1 MTFLPCC
8 AMLYS
13 MICLTKKYG
22 LIALCAI
29 SFALASCS
37 RFMGYGMLL
46 WDIPERDLRDGDI
59 LPVYIRSNISHTY
72 AVSAPKSK
80 DRFDIPLWQITPPAS
95 RRETKKIKLRYAEF
109 LHRYASVKLD
119 GLPIRAEPVNTARQV
134 YRLRK
139 GEIIKIL
146 YKGEGQAVMTG
157 SDALE
162 GNWLRVLTSSGTQ
175 GWCFSYNLELF
186 EMQKGGEAAAREG
199 SGDEEKDDAFEKL
212 AGTIWDPDY
221 YRSMIREK
229 RIDPIRMNAAY
240 CFTVDAENQKVSLN
254 LPERYGSWE
263 YGAAMK
269 TADGEY
275 TFTDTPVKVSVR
287 DNYIAVTCADDAGR
301 PRDYNFIALGDDVDI
316 AALVAE
322 EKERRGAEYARIAA
336 AGPNFKSAAYG
347 QLSLKR
353 DGSFT
358 WRGNRRLVPS
368 LIAESAKGG
377 GTVGIDYFI
386 DASLSP
392 QYDGVLSFSF
402 EGMKAKVNFL
412 YKIEAN
418 GIRFEDASEAR
429 FEGTTLVRRGA
440 SPLVI
445 FFEKN

>member
-80 DRFDIPLWQITPPAS
+80 DRFDIPLWQITTPAS
-95 RRETKKIKLRYAEF
+95 RRETKKIKIRYAEF

-186 EMQKGGEAAAREG
+186 EMQKGGEAAAGEG

-212 AGTIWDPDY
+212 AGTIWYPDY

-301 PRDYNFIALGDDVDI
+301 PRDYNFIALGDDIDI

-368 LIAESAKGG
+368 LISESAKGG

>member
-1 MTFLPCC
+1 
-8 AMLYS
+8 MLYS

-22 LIALCAI
+22 LIAICAI

-72 AVSAPKSK
+72 AVSAPDSK
-80 DRFDIPLWQITPPAS
+80 DRFDIPLWQITTPAS

-186 EMQKGGEAAAREG
+186 EMQKGGEAAPGAG
-199 SGDEEKDDAFEKL
+199 SGEEEKDDAFEKL
-212 AGTIWDPDY
+212 AGTIWYPDY

-263 YGAAMK
+263 YGAATK

-322 EKERRGAEYARIAA
+322 EKERRGAEYVRIAA

-358 WRGNRRLVPS
+358 WKGNRRLVPS

-386 DASLSP
+386 DELLSP

-418 GIRFEDASEAR
+418 GIRLEDAAEAR
-429 FEGTTLVRRGA
+429 FEGNTLVRRGA

>member
-22 LIALCAI
+22 LIAICAI

-37 RFMGYGMLL
+37 RFMGYGILL
-46 WDIPERDLRDGDI
+46 WDIPERELRDGDI

-72 AVSAPKSK
+72 AVSAPDSK
-80 DRFDIPLWQITPPAS
+80 DRFDIPLWQITTPAS
-95 RRETKKIKLRYAEF
+95 RRETKKIKLRYTEF

-146 YKGEGQAVMTG
+146 SKGEGQAVMTG

-186 EMQKGGEAAAREG
+186 EMQKGGEAAPGAR
-199 SGDEEKDDAFEKL
+199 SGEEEKDDAFEKL
-212 AGTIWDPDY
+212 AGTIWYPDY

-240 CFTVDAENQKVSLN
+240 CFTVDAENKKVSLN

-263 YGAAMK
+263 YGAATK

-322 EKERRGAEYARIAA
+322 EKERRSAEYVRIAA

-358 WRGNRRLVPS
+358 WKDNRRLVPS

-386 DASLSP
+386 DELLSP

-412 YKIEAN
+412 YKIEAD
-418 GIRFEDASEAR
+418 GIRLEDAAEAR
-429 FEGTTLVRRGA
+429 FEGNTLVRRGA

>member
-1 MTFLPCC
+1 
-8 AMLYS
+8 MLYS

-186 EMQKGGEAAAREG
+186 EMQKGGEAAPGAG
-199 SGDEEKDDAFEKL
+199 SGEEEKDDAFEKL
-212 AGTIWDPDY
+212 AGTIWYPDY

-263 YGAAMK
+263 YGAATK

-322 EKERRGAEYARIAA
+322 EKERRGAEYVRIAA

-347 QLSLKR
+347 QLSLKG

-377 GTVGIDYFI
+377 GTTQIDYFI

-412 YKIEAN
+412 YKIEAD
-418 GIRFEDASEAR
+418 GIRLEDAAEAR
-429 FEGTTLVRRGA
+429 FEGNTLVRRGA

>member
-1 MTFLPCC
+1 MTFLSCC

-22 LIALCAI
+22 LIAICAI

-72 AVSAPKSK
+72 AVSAPDSK
-80 DRFDIPLWQITPPAS
+80 DRFDIPLWQITTPAS

-186 EMQKGGEAAAREG
+186 EMQKGGEAAPGAR
-199 SGDEEKDDAFEKL
+199 SGEEEKDDAFEKL
-212 AGTIWDPDY
+212 AGTIWYPDY

-263 YGAAMK
+263 YGAATK

-322 EKERRGAEYARIAA
+322 EKERRGAEYVRIAA

-386 DASLSP
+386 DELLSP

-418 GIRFEDASEAR
+418 GIRLEDAAEAR
-429 FEGTTLVRRGA
+429 FEGNTLVRRGA

>member
-8 AMLYS
+8 AMLCS

-22 LIALCAI
+22 LIAICAI

-72 AVSAPKSK
+72 AVSAPDSK
-80 DRFDIPLWQITPPAS
+80 DRFDIPLWQITTPAS
-95 RRETKKIKLRYAEF
+95 RRETKKTKLRYAEF

-186 EMQKGGEAAAREG
+186 EMQKGGEAAPGEG
-199 SGDEEKDDAFEKL
+199 SGDEEKDDAFERL
-212 AGTIWDPDY
+212 AGTIWYPDY

-229 RIDPIRMNAAY
+229 RVDPIRMNAAY

-263 YGAAMK
+263 YGAATK

-275 TFTDTPVKVSVR
+275 TFTDTPVKISVR

-301 PRDYNFIALGDDVDI
+301 PRDYNFIALGDDIDI
-316 AALVAE
+316 TALVAE

-412 YKIEAN
+412 YKIESN
-418 GIRFEDASEAR
+418 GIRLEDAAEAR
-429 FEGTTLVRRGA
+429 FEGNTLVRRGA

>member
-1 MTFLPCC
+1 MTFLSCC

-22 LIALCAI
+22 LIAICAI

-72 AVSAPKSK
+72 AVSAPDSK
-80 DRFDIPLWQITPPAS
+80 DRFDIPLWQITTPAS

-186 EMQKGGEAAAREG
+186 EMQKGGEAAPGAGNGE
-199 SGDEEKDDAFEKL
+199 EEKDDAFEKL
-212 AGTIWDPDY
+212 AGTIWYPDY

-263 YGAAMK
+263 YGAATK

-322 EKERRGAEYARIAA
+322 EKERRGAEYVRIAA

-358 WRGNRRLVPS
+358 WKGNRRLVPS

-418 GIRFEDASEAR
+418 GIRLEDAAEAR
-429 FEGTTLVRRGA
+429 FEGNTLVRRGA

>member
-1 MTFLPCC
+1 MTFLSCC

-22 LIALCAI
+22 LIAICAI

-72 AVSAPKSK
+72 AVSAPDSK
-80 DRFDIPLWQITPPAS
+80 DRFDIPLWQITTPAS

-186 EMQKGGEAAAREG
+186 EMQKGGEAAPGAG
-199 SGDEEKDDAFEKL
+199 SGEEEKDDAFEKL
-212 AGTIWDPDY
+212 AGTIWYPDY

-301 PRDYNFIALGDDVDI
+301 PRDYNFIALGDDIDI

-418 GIRFEDASEAR
+418 GIRLEDASEAR

>member
-22 LIALCAI
+22 LIAICAI

-186 EMQKGGEAAAREG
+186 EMQKGGEAAAGEG

-212 AGTIWDPDY
+212 AGTIWYPDY

-301 PRDYNFIALGDDVDI
+301 PRDYNFIALGDDIDI

-368 LIAESAKGG
+368 LIAESTKGG

-418 GIRFEDASEAR
+418 GIRLEDASEAR

>member
-22 LIALCAI
+22 LIAICAI

-72 AVSAPKSK
+72 AVSAPDSK
-80 DRFDIPLWQITPPAS
+80 DRFDIPLWQITTPAS

-186 EMQKGGEAAAREG
+186 EMQKGGEAAPGAG
-199 SGDEEKDDAFEKL
+199 SGEEEKDDAFEKL
-212 AGTIWDPDY
+212 AGTIWYPDY

-263 YGAAMK
+263 YGAATK

-386 DASLSP
+386 DELLSP

-418 GIRFEDASEAR
+418 GIRLEDAAEAR
-429 FEGTTLVRRGA
+429 FDGNTLVRRGA

>member
-8 AMLYS
+8 AMLCS

-59 LPVYIRSNISHTY
+59 IPVYIRSNISHTY

-186 EMQKGGEAAAREG
+186 EMQKGGEAAAGEG

-212 AGTIWDPDY
+212 AGTIWYPDY

-301 PRDYNFIALGDDVDI
+301 PRDYNFIALGDDIDI

-412 YKIEAN
+412 YKIETN

>member
-1 MTFLPCC
+1 MTFLSCC

-22 LIALCAI
+22 LIAICAI

-72 AVSAPKSK
+72 AVSAPDSK
-80 DRFDIPLWQITPPAS
+80 DRFDIPLWQITTPAS

-186 EMQKGGEAAAREG
+186 EMQKGGEAAPGAE
-199 SGDEEKDDAFEKL
+199 SGEEEKDDAFEKL
-212 AGTIWDPDY
+212 AGTIWYPDY

-240 CFTVDAENQKVSLN
+240 CFTVDAENKKVSLN

-263 YGAAMK
+263 YGAATK

-322 EKERRGAEYARIAA
+322 EKERRGAEYVRIAA

-358 WRGNRRLVPS
+358 WKGNRRLVPS

-386 DASLSP
+386 DELLSP

-418 GIRFEDASEAR
+418 GIRLEDASEAR
-429 FEGTTLVRRGA
+429 FEGNTLVRRGA

>member
-1 MTFLPCC
+1 
-8 AMLYS
+8 MLYS

-22 LIALCAI
+22 LIAICAI

-72 AVSAPKSK
+72 AVSAPDSK
-80 DRFDIPLWQITPPAS
+80 DRFDIPLWQITTPAS
-95 RRETKKIKLRYAEF
+95 RRETKKTKLRYAEF

-186 EMQKGGEAAAREG
+186 EMQKGGEAAPGAR
-199 SGDEEKDDAFEKL
+199 SGEEEKDDAFEKL
-212 AGTIWDPDY
+212 AGTIWYPDY

-263 YGAAMK
+263 YGAATK

-322 EKERRGAEYARIAA
+322 EKERRGTEYVRIAA

-386 DASLSP
+386 DELLSP

-429 FEGTTLVRRGA
+429 FEGNTLVRRGA

>member
-1 MTFLPCC
+1 
-8 AMLYS
+8 MLYS

-22 LIALCAI
+22 LIAICAI

-95 RRETKKIKLRYAEF
+95 RRETKKTKFRYAEF

-186 EMQKGGEAAAREG
+186 EMQKGGEAAAGEG

-212 AGTIWDPDY
+212 AGTIWYPDY

-240 CFTVDAENQKVSLN
+240 CFTVDAENRKVSLN

-263 YGAAMK
+263 YGSAVK

-275 TFTDTPVKVSVR
+275 TFTDTPVKVF
-287 DNYIAVTCADDAGR
+287 TH
-301 PRDYNFIALGDDVDI
+301 L
-316 AALVAE
+316 
-322 EKERRGAEYARIAA
+322 
-336 AGPNFKSAAYG
+336 SAC
-347 QLSLKR
+347 
-353 DGSFT
+353 
-358 WRGNRRLVPS
+358 
-368 LIAESAKGG
+368 
-377 GTVGIDYFI
+377 
-386 DASLSP
+386 
-392 QYDGVLSFSF
+392 
-402 EGMKAKVNFL
+402 
-412 YKIEAN
+412 KIRN
-418 GIRFEDASEAR
+418 
-429 FEGTTLVRRGA
+429 
-440 SPLVI
+440 
-445 FFEKN
+445 

>member
-8 AMLYS
+8 AMLCS

-22 LIALCAI
+22 LIAICAI

-72 AVSAPKSK
+72 AVSAPDSK
-80 DRFDIPLWQITPPAS
+80 DRFDIPLWQITTPAS

-186 EMQKGGEAAAREG
+186 EMQKGGEAAPGAG
-199 SGDEEKDDAFEKL
+199 SGEEEKDDAFEKL
-212 AGTIWDPDY
+212 AGTIWYPDY

-322 EKERRGAEYARIAA
+322 EKERRGAEYVRIAA

-358 WRGNRRLVPS
+358 WKDNRRLVPS

-386 DASLSP
+386 DELLSP

-418 GIRFEDASEAR
+418 GIRLEDAAEAR
-429 FEGTTLVRRGA
+429 FEGNTLVRRGA

>member
-22 LIALCAI
+22 LIAICAI

-72 AVSAPKSK
+72 AVSAPDSK
-80 DRFDIPLWQITPPAS
+80 DRFDIPLWQITTPAS
-95 RRETKKIKLRYAEF
+95 RRETKKTKLRYAEF

-186 EMQKGGEAAAREG
+186 EMQKGGEAAPGAG
-199 SGDEEKDDAFEKL
+199 SGEEEKDDAFEKL
-212 AGTIWDPDY
+212 TGTIWYPDY

-322 EKERRGAEYARIAA
+322 EKERRGAEYVRIAA

-386 DASLSP
+386 DELLSP

-418 GIRFEDASEAR
+418 GIRLEDAAEAR
-429 FEGTTLVRRGA
+429 FEGNTLVRRGA

>member
-1 MTFLPCC
+1 MTFLSCC

-22 LIALCAI
+22 LIAICAI

-72 AVSAPKSK
+72 AVSAPDSK
-80 DRFDIPLWQITPPAS
+80 DRFDIPLWQITTPAS

-186 EMQKGGEAAAREG
+186 EMQKGGEAAPGAG
-199 SGDEEKDDAFEKL
+199 SGEEEKDDAFEKL
-212 AGTIWDPDY
+212 AGTIWYPDY

-263 YGAAMK
+263 YGAATK

-322 EKERRGAEYARIAA
+322 EKERRGAEYVRIAA

-358 WRGNRRLVPS
+358 WKDNRRLVPS

-377 GTVGIDYFI
+377 GTVGIEYFI
-386 DASLSP
+386 DELLSP

-418 GIRFEDASEAR
+418 GIRLEDAAEAR
-429 FEGTTLVRRGA
+429 FEGNTLVRRGA

>member
-22 LIALCAI
+22 LIAICAI

-46 WDIPERDLRDGDI
+46 WDIPERELRDGDI

-72 AVSAPKSK
+72 AVSAPDSK
-80 DRFDIPLWQITPPAS
+80 DRFDIPLWQITTPAS

-186 EMQKGGEAAAREG
+186 EMQKGGEAAPGAG
-199 SGDEEKDDAFEKL
+199 SGEEEKDDAFEKL
-212 AGTIWDPDY
+212 AGTIWYPDY

-322 EKERRGAEYARIAA
+322 EKERRGAEYVRIAA

-358 WRGNRRLVPS
+358 WKDNRRLVPS

-386 DASLSP
+386 DELLSP

-418 GIRFEDASEAR
+418 GIRLEDAAEAR
-429 FEGTTLVRRGA
+429 FEGNTLVRRGA

>member
-22 LIALCAI
+22 LIAICAI

-72 AVSAPKSK
+72 AVSAPDSK
-80 DRFDIPLWQITPPAS
+80 DRFDIPLWQITTPAS

-186 EMQKGGEAAAREG
+186 EMQKGGEAAPGAG
-199 SGDEEKDDAFEKL
+199 SGEEEKDDAFEKL
-212 AGTIWDPDY
+212 AGTIWYPDY

-263 YGAAMK
+263 YGAATK

-322 EKERRGAEYARIAA
+322 EKERRGAEYVRIAA

-358 WRGNRRLVPS
+358 WKGNRRLVPS

-386 DASLSP
+386 DELLSP

-418 GIRFEDASEAR
+418 GIRLEDAAEAR
-429 FEGTTLVRRGA
+429 FEGNTLVRRGA

>member
-8 AMLYS
+8 AMLCS

-22 LIALCAI
+22 LIAICAI

-186 EMQKGGEAAAREG
+186 EMQKGGEAAAGEG

-212 AGTIWDPDY
+212 AGTIWYPDY

-240 CFTVDAENQKVSLN
+240 CFTVDAENRKVSLN

-418 GIRFEDASEAR
+418 GIRLGDASEAR

>member
-1 MTFLPCC
+1 
-8 AMLYS
+8 MLYS

-22 LIALCAI
+22 LIAICAI

-72 AVSAPKSK
+72 AVSAPDSK
-80 DRFDIPLWQITPPAS
+80 DRFDIPLWQITTPAS

-186 EMQKGGEAAAREG
+186 EMQKGGEAAPGAG
-199 SGDEEKDDAFEKL
+199 SGEEEKDDAFEKL
-212 AGTIWDPDY
+212 AGTIWYPDY

-263 YGAAMK
+263 YGAATK

-386 DASLSP
+386 DELLSP

-418 GIRFEDASEAR
+418 GIRLEDAAEAR
-429 FEGTTLVRRGA
+429 FDGNTLVRRGA

>member
-22 LIALCAI
+22 LIAICAI

-72 AVSAPKSK
+72 AVSAPDSK
-80 DRFDIPLWQITPPAS
+80 DRFDIPLWQITTPAS

-186 EMQKGGEAAAREG
+186 EMQKGGEAAPGAG
-199 SGDEEKDDAFEKL
+199 SGEEEKDDAFEKL
-212 AGTIWDPDY
+212 AGTIWYPDY

-240 CFTVDAENQKVSLN
+240 CFTVDAENRKVSLN

-263 YGAAMK
+263 YGAATK

-322 EKERRGAEYARIAA
+322 EKERRGTEYVRIAA

-386 DASLSP
+386 DELLSP

-412 YKIEAN
+412 YKIESN
-418 GIRFEDASEAR
+418 GIRLEDAAEAR
-429 FEGTTLVRRGA
+429 FEGNTLVRRGS

>member
-1 MTFLPCC
+1 
-8 AMLYS
+8 MLYS

-22 LIALCAI
+22 LIAICAI

-72 AVSAPKSK
+72 AVSAPDSK
-80 DRFDIPLWQITPPAS
+80 DRFDIPLWQITTPAS

-186 EMQKGGEAAAREG
+186 EMQKGGEAAPGAR
-199 SGDEEKDDAFEKL
+199 SGEEEKDDAFEKL
-212 AGTIWDPDY
+212 AGTIWYPDY

-263 YGAAMK
+263 YGAATK

-322 EKERRGAEYARIAA
+322 EKERRGTEYVRIAA

-386 DASLSP
+386 DELLSP

-418 GIRFEDASEAR
+418 GIRLEDAAEAR
-429 FEGTTLVRRGA
+429 FEGNTLVRRGA

>member
-186 EMQKGGEAAAREG
+186 EMQKGGEAAAGEG

-212 AGTIWDPDY
+212 AGTIWYPDY

-301 PRDYNFIALGDDVDI
+301 PRDYNFIALGDDIDI

-368 LIAESAKGG
+368 LISESAKGG

>member
-22 LIALCAI
+22 LIAICAI

-72 AVSAPKSK
+72 AVSAPDSK
-80 DRFDIPLWQITPPAS
+80 DRFDIPLWQITTPAS
-95 RRETKKIKLRYAEF
+95 RRETKKTKLRYAEF

-186 EMQKGGEAAAREG
+186 EMQKGGEAAPGEG

-212 AGTIWDPDY
+212 AGTIWYPDY

-263 YGAAMK
+263 YGAATK

-301 PRDYNFIALGDDVDI
+301 PRDYNFIALGDDIDI
-316 AALVAE
+316 TALVAE

-412 YKIEAN
+412 YKIESN
-418 GIRFEDASEAR
+418 GIRLEDAAEAR
-429 FEGTTLVRRGA
+429 FEGNTLVRRGA

>member
-1 MTFLPCC
+1 
-8 AMLYS
+8 MLYS

-22 LIALCAI
+22 LIAICAI

-72 AVSAPKSK
+72 AVSAPDSK
-80 DRFDIPLWQITPPAS
+80 DRFDIPLWQITTPAS

-186 EMQKGGEAAAREG
+186 EMQKGGEAAPGAG
-199 SGDEEKDDAFEKL
+199 SGEEEKDDAFEKL
-212 AGTIWDPDY
+212 AGTIWYPDY

-240 CFTVDAENQKVSLN
+240 CFTVDAENKKVSLN

-263 YGAAMK
+263 YGAATK

-322 EKERRGAEYARIAA
+322 EKERRGAEYVRIAA

-386 DASLSP
+386 DELLSP

-418 GIRFEDASEAR
+418 GIRLEDAAEAR
-429 FEGTTLVRRGA
+429 FEGNTLVRRGA

>member
-8 AMLYS
+8 AMLCS

-22 LIALCAI
+22 LIAVCAI

-80 DRFDIPLWQITPPAS
+80 DRFDIPLWQITTPAS
-95 RRETKKIKLRYAEF
+95 RRETKKTKLRYAEF

-186 EMQKGGEAAAREG
+186 EMQKGGEAAPGEG
-199 SGDEEKDDAFEKL
+199 SGDEEKDDAFERL
-212 AGTIWDPDY
+212 AGTIWYPDY

-229 RIDPIRMNAAY
+229 RVDPIRMNAAY

-412 YKIEAN
+412 YKIESN
-418 GIRFEDASEAR
+418 GIRLEDAAEAR
-429 FEGTTLVRRGA
+429 FEGNTLVRRGA

>member
-22 LIALCAI
+22 LIAICAI

-186 EMQKGGEAAAREG
+186 EMQKGGEAAPGAG
-199 SGDEEKDDAFEKL
+199 SGEEEKDDAFERL
-212 AGTIWDPDY
+212 AGTIWYPDY

-240 CFTVDAENQKVSLN
+240 CFTVDAENRKVSMN

-263 YGAAMK
+263 YGAATK

-322 EKERRGAEYARIAA
+322 EKERRGAEYAHIAA

-358 WRGNRRLVPS
+358 WKGNRRLVPS

-386 DASLSP
+386 DELLSP

-418 GIRFEDASEAR
+418 GIRLGDASEAR
-429 FEGTTLVRRGA
+429 FEGNTLVRRGA

>member
-22 LIALCAI
+22 LIAICAI

-80 DRFDIPLWQITPPAS
+80 DRFDIPLWQITTPAS
-95 RRETKKIKLRYAEF
+95 RRKTKKIKLRYAEF

-186 EMQKGGEAAAREG
+186 EMQKGGEAAAGEG

-212 AGTIWDPDY
+212 AGTIWYPDY

-301 PRDYNFIALGDDVDI
+301 PRDYNFIALGDDIDI

-368 LIAESAKGG
+368 LISESAKGG

>member
-1 MTFLPCC
+1 
-8 AMLYS
+8 MLHL

-22 LIALCAI
+22 LIAICAI

-46 WDIPERDLRDGDI
+46 WDIPERGLQDGDI

-72 AVSAPKSK
+72 AVSALDSK
-80 DRFDIPLWQITPPAS
+80 DRFDIPLWQITSPTS
-95 RRETKKIKLRYAEF
+95 LRETKKTKHRYAEF

-146 YKGEGQAVMTG
+146 YKGEGQAVMAG
-157 SDALE
+157 SDPLE
-162 GNWLRVLTSSGTQ
+162 GSWLRVLTSSGTQ

-186 EMQKGGEAAAREG
+186 EMQKGGKAATGEG
-199 SGDEEKDDAFEKL
+199 SGAEEKDDVFETL
-212 AGTIWDPDY
+212 AGTIWYPDY
-221 YRSMIREK
+221 YRAMIREK
-229 RIDPIRMNAAY
+229 RIDPLRMNAAY
-240 CFTVDAENQKVSLN
+240 CFTIDAENQKVSMN
-254 LPERYGSWE
+254 LPDRYGSWE
-263 YGAAMK
+263 YGAAVK

-301 PRDYNFIALGDDVDI
+301 PRDYNFIALGEDVDI
-316 AALVAE
+316 DALVAE
-322 EKERRGAEYARIAA
+322 EKERHNAEYARIAA
-336 AGPNFKSAAYG
+336 AGPDFKSAAYG
-347 QLSLKR
+347 QLSLKG

-368 LIAESAKGG
+368 LIAENAKGG

-386 DASLSP
+386 AASLSP

-402 EGMKAKVNFL
+402 EGMKAEVNFL
-412 YKIEAN
+412 YKIEKN
-418 GIRFEDASEAR
+418 GMRLEDASEAR
-429 FEGTTLVRRGA
+429 FEGNTLVRRGS

>member
-22 LIALCAI
+22 LIAICAI
-29 SFALASCS
+29 SFAFASCS

-72 AVSAPKSK
+72 AVSAPDSK
-80 DRFDIPLWQITPPAS
+80 DRFDIPLWQITTPAS
-95 RRETKKIKLRYAEF
+95 RRETKKTKFRYAEF

-119 GLPIRAEPVNTARQV
+119 GLPIRSEPVNTARQV

-186 EMQKGGEAAAREG
+186 EMQKGGEAAPGEG
-199 SGDEEKDDAFEKL
+199 SGAEEKDDAFERL
-212 AGTIWDPDY
+212 AGTIWYPDY

-240 CFTVDAENQKVSLN
+240 CFTVDAENRKVSLN

-263 YGAAMK
+263 YGAATK

-275 TFTDTPVKVSVR
+275 TFTDTPVKVSVK

-301 PRDYNFIALGDDVDI
+301 PRDYNFIALGDDIDI
-316 AALVAE
+316 TALVAE

-412 YKIEAN
+412 YKIESN
-418 GIRFEDASEAR
+418 GIRLEDAAEAC
-429 FEGTTLVRRGA
+429 FEGNTLVRRGV

>member
-1 MTFLPCC
+1 MTFLCLC
-8 AMLYS
+8 VMLCL
-13 MICLTKKYG
+13 MICLPKKYG

-37 RFMGYGMLL
+37 RVMGYGMLL
-46 WDIPERDLRDGDI
+46 WDIPERGLQDGDI

-72 AVSAPKSK
+72 AVSAPDSK
-80 DRFDIPLWQITPPAS
+80 ERFDIPLWQITTPSS
-95 RRETKKIKLRYAEF
+95 RRALKKTKLAYAEF

-146 YKGEGQAVMTG
+146 YKGEGQAVMVG

-162 GNWLRVLTSSGTQ
+162 GAWLRVLTSSGTQ
-175 GWCFSYNLELF
+175 GWCFSYNLGLF
-186 EMQKGGEAAAREG
+186 ETQKGGAVAAGEG
-199 SGDEEKDDAFEKL
+199 SGAEEKDDVFEKL
-212 AGTIWDPDY
+212 AGTIWYPDY
-221 YRSMIREK
+221 YRAMIREK
-229 RIDPIRMNAAY
+229 RVDPLRMNAAY
-240 CFTVDAENQKVSLN
+240 CFTVDAENRKVSLN
-254 LPERYGSWE
+254 LPERYGSWD

-275 TFTDTPVKVSVR
+275 TFTDTPVKVSVKN
-287 DNYIAVTCADDAGR
+287 NYIAVTCADDAGR
-301 PRDYNFIALGDDVDI
+301 PRDYNFIALGEDVDI

-322 EKERRGAEYARIAA
+322 EKERREAEYARIAA

-347 QLSLKR
+347 QLSLKG

-377 GTVGIDYFI
+377 GTTQIDYFI

-429 FEGTTLVRRGA
+429 FEGNTLVRRGS

>member
-22 LIALCAI
+22 LIAICAI

-72 AVSAPKSK
+72 AVSASDSK
-80 DRFDIPLWQITPPAS
+80 DRFDIPLWQITTPAS

-186 EMQKGGEAAAREG
+186 EMQKGGEAAPGAG
-199 SGDEEKDDAFEKL
+199 SGEEEKDDAFEKL
-212 AGTIWDPDY
+212 AGTIWYPDY

-263 YGAAMK
+263 YGAATK

-412 YKIEAN
+412 YKIEAD
-418 GIRFEDASEAR
+418 GIRLEDAAEAR
-429 FEGTTLVRRGA
+429 FEGNTLVRRGA